1 MRASTWRERLV
12 AVLLAFATLPA
23 ESALPTPIQ
32 HALTRFKIPSD
43 AVSILVQAVDEDT
56 PRLALNIDTPRNPAS
71 TAKVVTTWT
80 ALDLLGP
87 THTWPT
93 RVYRR
98 GTLANGVLKG
108 DLIIKGYGDPYF
120 VIEDLWALLG
130 HVRRAGVREI
140 TGDLIIDDT
149 HFTIEETD
157 PNAFDGQGDRLYNV
171 LPNALIVNFK
181 SIDFVFRADST
192 RGRVDIST
200 IPALPN
206 LDIVNHIRL
215 TREACRGN
223 ALVVFMRTPDPTRE
237 DQVEFGGKMPAACG
251 SFQLARSAMSPAAYN
266 YGVFKF
272 LWHNWGGTIAG
283 GYRQAATPA
292 GAREVATWISRPLA
306 ELIRPLNKWSNNLMA
321 RMLLIGLADRDHA
334 PPLTRAQGE
343 ATLLKHLTARGFDTK
358 DLIIDNGSGLSR
370 TNRVSARFMGALL
383 RRAWREPTMPEFL
396 SSFALAGIDGTMR
409 RRFRQ
414 PPQRGHMH
422 LKTGSLA
429 QVSAVAGYVHAPNGK
444 VFAVNVMIN
453 YANANYGVGIAIQDA
468 VLGWAFKQ

>member
-1 MRASTWRERLV
+1 MRASAWRKWLAV
-12 AVLLAFATLPA
+12 ALLALASLPA
-23 ESALPTPIQ
+23 AAALPAPVQ
-32 HALTRFKIPSD
+32 QALTRFKIPSD

-98 GTLANGVLKG
+98 GTLADGVLQG

-120 VIEDLWALLG
+120 VIEDLWGLLG
-130 HVRRAGVREI
+130 QVRRAGVRDI

-149 HFTIEETD
+149 HFAIEETD
-157 PNAFDGQGDRLYNV
+157 AYAFDGQGDRLYNV

-181 SIDFVFRADST
+181 SIDFVFRADRA
-192 RGRVDIST
+192 RGQVEIST
-200 IPALPN
+200 VPPLPN

-215 TREACRGN
+215 TSEACRGN

-266 YGVFKF
+266 FGAFKF
-272 LWHNWGGTIAG
+272 LWQNWGGSIAG
-283 GYRQAATPA
+283 GYRRAATPA
-292 GAREVATWISRPLA
+292 GARQVATWTSRPLA

-321 RMLLIGLADRDHA
+321 RMLLIGLADHA
-334 PPLTRAQGE
+334 HRPPLSRAQGE
-343 ATLLKHLTARGFDTK
+343 ATLLKHLAARGLETK
-358 DLIIDNGSGLSR
+358 DLNIDNGSGLSR
-370 TNRVSARFMGALL
+370 TNRISARFMVALL

-396 SSFALAGIDGTMR
+396 SSFAVAGLDGTVR

-414 PPQRGHMH
+414 APQRGHMH

-429 QVSAVAGYVHAPNGK
+429 QVSAVAGYVHAASGK
-444 VFAVNVMIN
+444 VFAVDVMIN